1 MQDFIWLILHMEFH
15 LNTLLFPLFV
25 LHFSAMAVM
34 GVYGLYRL
42 RQILLWR
49 KVRSQAQ
56 KYVSVNL
63 THFPQVLVQI
73 PLYNERFV
81 ASRIIR
87 TVCALQW
94 PRDRLEIQ
102 VLDDSTDETKTVV
115 DQEVALQQAQ
125 GLNIHVIR
133 REGRTGFKA
142 GALAYGMKLSDAEFI
157 AIFDADFVP
166 PEDFLMRTL
175 PYFQDEGIGFVQARW
190 GFLNENESWFT
201 RVQAVLLAAH
211 FGVEQF
217 LRYHRGLFMNFNGTA
232 GVWRR
237 TAIES
242 AGGWSSDT
250 VTEDLELSFRAYLA
264 GWRAVYLNELEVPS
278 ELPVTVQALKNQQ
291 KRWAKGSIQTAR
303 KLLLPIWRSSCSM
316 EQKIEATMHLL
327 GNCGWILGAIIF
339 LTLYPALILRTEI
352 GLYQM
357 LRLEIPLFLCATVFL
372 LMYFY
377 LHERLGRKRSI
388 FSTLWVF
395 FLLPAFGMGLAPSVT
410 MGVLEGLNGFGGVFV
425 RTPKLGDMPLKAIYT
440 YSSLRISSFLLHSI
454 LFFYGCLPIVF
465 ALQHATFLAIPFLSI
480 FPLGFFLML
489 ILEFRDARNM
499 LKPKSATFDDTIYS
513 LRSV

>member
-1 MQDFIWLILHMEFH
+1 MESCF
-15 LNTLLFPLFV
+15 NVNSLLFPLV
-25 LHFSAMAVM
+25 VIHFSAMVLM
-34 GVYGLYRL
+34 SVYGVYRL

-49 KVRSQAQ
+49 RVYHQPHGHSSEKM
-56 KYVSVNL
+56 L
-63 THFPQVLVQI
+63 HFPHVLVQI

-81 ASRIIR
+81 AFRIIQA
-87 TVCALQW
+87 VCALDW

-115 DQEVALQQAQ
+115 DREVALQRAR
-125 GLNIHVIR
+125 GLNIQVIR
-133 REGRTGFKA
+133 RKERIGFKA
-142 GALAYGMKLSDAEFI
+142 GALAYGMEFSDAPFI
-157 AIFDADFVP
+157 AIFDADFIP
-166 PEDFLMRTL
+166 PRDFLMRTM
-175 PYFQDEGIGFVQARW
+175 PCFNDDGIGFVQARW
-190 GFLNENESWFT
+190 GFLNENNSWFT
-201 RVQAVLLAAH
+201 RIQAVLLAAH

-237 TAIES
+237 SAIES

-264 GWRAVYLNELEVPS
+264 GWRTVYLDSLEVPS

-291 KRWAKGSIQTAR
+291 KRWAKGSIQTAK
-303 KLLLPIWRSSCSM
+303 KLLIPIWRSSCRL

-327 GNCGWILGAIIF
+327 GNCGWILGAVIF

-352 GLYQM
+352 GPYQM

-372 LMYFY
+372 LLYFY
-377 LHERLGRKRSI
+377 LHERLGRKRGL

-440 YSSLRISSFLLHSI
+440 YSSLRISSFLLY
-454 LFFYGCLPIVF
+454 LFLFCYGCLPIVF
-465 ALQHATFLAIPFLSI
+465 ALQHATFLAIPLLSI

-489 ILEFRDARNM
+489 VAEFRDARNM
-499 LKPKSATFDDTIYS
+499 LKPISGSQAECTS
-513 LRSV
+513 LPL